1 MSTGTTPFAFAR
13 PVASP
18 PPAPSRDSAE
28 TLPPVAQGEPL
39 IYWSSC
45 GLPRPARLVTD
56 RGGGL
61 LDLVVLS
68 DRGVEPL
75 PGIRHAR
82 GPGSWSRRGED
93 PGEGVVRAGGRPI
106 EIGARVTYVDPR
118 RGDRAACIARV
129 RLVGRGQVVAD
140 LRVFDGGDAEEVVVS
155 LLDIP
160 AEPSLGSS
168 RHLGVADVKHGN
180 GPGRWH
186 WLPA

>member
-1 MSTGTTPFAFAR
+1 MSTGTTPFALAR
-13 PVASP
+13 PVTSP
-18 PPAPSRDSAE
+18 PPTP
-28 TLPPVAQGEPL
+28 GEPL
-39 IYWSSC
+39 VYWSSC

-75 PGIRHAR
+75 PGIPHAR
-82 GPGSWSRRGED
+82 GPGSWSLRGED

-106 EIGARVTYVDPR
+106 EIGALVTYIDPR

-140 LRVFDGGDAEEVVVS
+140 LRVLDGGDAEEVVAS
-155 LLDIP
+155 ILDIP
-160 AEPSLGSS
+160 AGPSPGPSS
-168 RHLGVADVKHGN
+168 RHLGVADVMHGD
-180 GPGRWH
+180 GPGRWY
-186 WLPA
+186 WPPA